1 MKHRNLILT
10 TLLAGSLTT
19 AGFATISQAGPFCG
33 DRHGAHAERTGYSE
47 GRHHDPLNR
56 LMRYVD
62 LSDAQQAEIK
72 TIIDTRRKDTE
83 VIRKQLRDSRKAMRN
98 LIADNDYKL
107 DRVRELADQ
116 QAALQADLTVARI
129 DTMHQTLQ
137 VLTPE
142 QQAEVVKLRE
152 QRMEK
157 KKAWR
162 DERKD
167 D

>member
-1 MKHRNLILT
+1 
-10 TLLAGSLTT
+10 
-19 AGFATISQAGPFCG
+19 
-33 DRHGAHAERTGYSE
+33 
-47 GRHHDPLNR
+47 
-56 LMRYVD
+56 
-62 LSDAQQAEIK
+62 
-72 TIIDTRRKDTE
+72 
-83 VIRKQLRDSRKAMRN
+83 MRN